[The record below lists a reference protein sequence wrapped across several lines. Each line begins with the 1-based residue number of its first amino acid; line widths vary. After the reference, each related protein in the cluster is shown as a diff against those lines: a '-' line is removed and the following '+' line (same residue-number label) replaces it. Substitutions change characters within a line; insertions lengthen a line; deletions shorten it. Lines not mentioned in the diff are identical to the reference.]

1 MVNGRMVSW
10 LQHCPHILNKI
21 PLTPKFFAVFAGFII
36 AGSDCYGMDSR
47 YGYLL
52 AICFAAV
59 LAAGCT
65 GGSQT
70 PVTPSPTAVL
80 AVSPGTPAATPT
92 GVTTTGCTGDVC
104 SFVPSSTAPVKSA
117 ALSIEAAPL
126 RYSPMMSSTPGI
138 GLTPNVTGFN
148 ASAALFTWNA
158 SYGQFLSWNAPDYT
172 VNQLGGTAVSHGGK
186 LYWSFTGSPAST
198 AEPVIITV
206 SAKDP
211 ATGAVLGTST
221 VTLAW
226 DGDNAVTVKDIR

>member
-1 MVNGRMVSW
+1 MMNGRMVSY
-10 LQHCPHILNKI
+10 LQHYPRCLNKI
-21 PLTPKFFAVFAGFII
+21 PLTTKPFAVFAGFII
-36 AGSDCYGMDSR
+36 AGSDGYGMDSR

-52 AICFAAV
+52 AICFAV
-59 LAAGCT
+59 ILVAGCT

-70 PVTPSPTAVL
+70 PVTPSPTTAL
-80 AVSPGTPAATPT
+80 AVSSGTPAAIQA
-92 GVTTTGCTGDVC
+92 GVTTPGCAGDVC
-104 SFVPSSTAPVKSA
+104 SFVPSSTAPVKSTS
-117 ALSIEAAPL
+117 LRLEASPQ

-172 VNQLGGTAVSHGGK
+172 VNQLGGAASSHGGK
-186 LYWSFTGSPAST
+186 LYWSFAGSPAST
-198 AEPVIITV
+198 TEPVVITV

-226 DGDNAVTVKDIR
+226 DGNNAVTVKDIQ

>member
-1 MVNGRMVSW
+1 
-10 LQHCPHILNKI
+10 
-21 PLTPKFFAVFAGFII
+21 LTTKPFAVFAGFII
-36 AGSDCYGMDSR
+36 AGSDDYGMDSR

-59 LAAGCT
+59 LVAGCT
-65 GGSQT
+65 GGSQ
-70 PVTPSPTAVL
+70 PAITPSPTAAPV
-80 AVSPGTPAATPT
+80 VSSGITPATPA
-92 GVTTTGCTGDVC
+92 VATTTGCAGDVC
-104 SFVPSSTAPVKSA
+104 SFVPSSTAPVNRTS
-117 ALSIEAAPL
+117 LRIEAAPL

-172 VNQLGGTAVSHGGK
+172 VNQMGGTASSHGGK
-186 LYWSFTGSPAST
+186 LYWSFTNSPAST
-198 AEPVIITV
+198 AEPVVITV

-226 DGDNAVTVKDIR
+226 DGNTAVTVKDIQ